1 MFGCN
6 WSQLVLDAFFLCVG
20 VWGPCGGNGPFNS
33 CKIPTNRQCGWVLGR
48 CLTTTLGGNGQDV
61 SFLFVRWALFVLWA
75 CMGLIVLQSGKIS
88 TGGCRLRRASWPV
101 PVLQPYDF
109 SFDSQIPQTVPA
121 WVFDP
126 KGMEA
131 ALSLLY
137 LLSYIS
143 HISFKNVGFGAMRNR
158 VSRKSKQRRWGQTA
172 EAATEYKQ
180 TQHGGASRM
189 TYLPKVF
196 FGIANVFRK
205 FFLCM
210 LAFQSKSDICL
221 SKLQTFVET
230 KFRRVWRGK
239 FYCGGHGTLTTSGR
253 SSGSSIVAKRLGS
266 GGARNVGCTSKM
278 LKDWMWI
285 IPCVH
290 DFSLFKFRPRRTWIY
305 CRRSSIFLKWF
316 EQA

>member
-1 MFGCN
+1 MCSF
-6 WSQLVLDAFFLCVG
+6 V
-20 VWGPCGGNGPFNS
+20 
-33 CKIPTNRQCGWVLGR
+33 RGWVLGR

-75 CMGLIVLQSGKIS
+75 CMGLIVLQKVDWGACPQTLFRRGKYPQ
-88 TGGCRLRRASWPV
+88 CRLRRASWPV
-101 PVLQPYDF
+101 PFLQPYDF
-109 SFDSQIPQTVPA
+109 SFASQIPQTVPT
-121 WVFDP
+121 WVFRSERH
-126 KGMEA
+126 G
-131 ALSLLY
+131 SLPP
-137 LLSYIS
+137 SIF
-143 HISFKNVGFGAMRNR
+143 HISPFKTSDLVR
-158 VSRKSKQRRWGQTA
+158 VSRKSKQQRRWGQTA

-196 FGIANVFRK
+196 FGIPNIFRI
-205 FFLCM
+205 FFLWM
-210 LAFQSKSDICL
+210 LAFQSKSDIFL

-239 FYCGGHGTLTTSGR
+239 FYRGGHGTRTTSGR

-290 DFSLFKFRPRRTWIY
+290 DFSLFKSAKTNLNLLQEVEYFPEVIRAG
-305 CRRSSIFLKWF
+305 L
-316 EQA
+316 AGA